1 MLSIVATETSV
12 LTFISV
18 PGISYRGDWTFIQ
31 LALGYI
37 LGRVLVSFFLL
48 PVFFKYG
55 ITSIYEILE
64 KQFNV
69 YIQKL
74 ASFTFLITRIL
85 ADGVRFLATAIIIQ
99 SITGWS
105 IYESIVLISI
115 ITLIYTVSG
124 GLKAVINIDAFQFI
138 IYLVSAFI
146 CIYFLIELIPS
157 NSLSSLYFEDKFKV
171 FNFSNDIISNPFSF
185 LSAFIG
191 GTMLSLASHGSDYM
205 MVQRVLATNNINSAK
220 KSYDWEWYIC
230 FYTIFTIL
238 VYWFINLFSYR
249 L

>member
-115 ITLIYTVSG
+115 ITLINQS
-124 GLKAVINIDAFQFI
+124 
-138 IYLVSAFI
+138 
-146 CIYFLIELIPS
+146 
-157 NSLSSLYFEDKFKV
+157 
-171 FNFSNDIISNPFSF
+171 
-185 LSAFIG
+185 
-191 GTMLSLASHGSDYM
+191 
-205 MVQRVLATNNINSAK
+205 
-220 KSYDWEWYIC
+220 
-230 FYTIFTIL
+230 
-238 VYWFINLFSYR
+238 
-249 L
+249 